1 MIADGPPRRVLE
13 AIADGAAGLV
23 VPEPVRA
30 ESRRI
35 LNEKL
40 ALGDASTEAILGLVD
55 ELALE
60 APQVPDRVEARS
72 GDPDDDRILAAASAA
87 GSEILI
93 SGDKKHLLPLGQH
106 QGMRIIRPQA
116 FLAELAG

>member
-13 AIADGAAGLV
+13 VIADGAADLV

-30 ESRRI
+30 EFRRI
-35 LNEKL
+35 LSEKL
-40 ALGDASTEAILGLVD
+40 ALGVASTEAILGLLD

-93 SGDKKHLLPLGQH
+93 SGDTKHLLPLGQH